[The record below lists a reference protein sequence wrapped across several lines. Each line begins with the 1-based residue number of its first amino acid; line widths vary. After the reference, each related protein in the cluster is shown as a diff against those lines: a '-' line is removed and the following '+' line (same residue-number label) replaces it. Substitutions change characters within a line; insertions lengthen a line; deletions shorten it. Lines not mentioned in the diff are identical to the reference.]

1 MGQTSD
7 RALSSRKIFDM
18 DRCLETIS
26 DFMFSYI
33 GAQRLNNKFQQ
44 SCSCIGS
51 KLHGQTS
58 KMINYGFLALAKVA
72 SHSGQVIMTY
82 NYTVSTGRNRQLSQN
97 QK

>member
-33 GAQRLNNKFQQ
+33 GAQRLNNKFQ
-44 SCSCIGS
+44 
-51 KLHGQTS
+51 
-58 KMINYGFLALAKVA
+58 
-72 SHSGQVIMTY
+72 
-82 NYTVSTGRNRQLSQN
+82 TVV
-97 QK
+97 